1 MNNTYQGVQLQ
12 LENAR
17 SLVAM
22 KMEQIGLGIYTDI
35 IVRVSEALEQ
45 AEKGDPDL
53 SNLLLLAKYELV
65 DQVRKNPQ
73 YFYFIEALGE
83 LIHDQAVSLGPIQ
96 IVQSSAPISSKPP
109 PVRSSRP
116 VPYRK
121 GMRKHS
127 SLQASKAGSSKTDG
141 PRPPDVRQKAPIPS
155 TRAKNHMPLRQQSVA
170 PASTPTLKTPDRR
183 FNALSATSLGL
194 SQEHFSKMAST
205 RVCLLAANRIRVA
218 GMNGVKRE
226 LRRVIEYPIKIPKIF
241 RHNVWPTTGLLLYG
255 PAGTGKT
262 LIASSVATQAGY
274 NFFNVAISDIVS
286 KWKGE
291 AVLCVRALYTIAR
304 ACAPSVVFIDEID
317 ALVCGDSRTTDETS
331 VQIRTELQTQLDGF
345 QHKISDSVEDGL
357 SFNPESLVITIGATN
372 FPWKLDGPIL
382 RRFTNRV
389 YIGLPDEATVKELL
403 TMCVDFDRQDPDV
416 TIDWLIP
423 RLVGFSSAEISAI
436 ASRAQLLS
444 YEEAFSEVASTT
456 ELAENNQTV
465 VLKNILTTQ
474 KHWDLVISDTKRVV
488 SLNDIKR
495 YEDWQAE

>member
-1 MNNTYQGVQLQ
+1 MNNAYQSIQLQ

-35 IVRVSEALEQ
+35 IVRISEDLKK
-45 AEKGDPDL
+45 AEKNDPDL

-65 DQVRKNPQ
+65 DQIRKNPQ
-73 YFYFIEALGE
+73 YLYFIEALGE
-83 LIHDQAVSLGPIQ
+83 LIQDQAMSLGPIQ
-96 IVQSSAPISSKPP
+96 IVQSSALISSKSPP
-109 PVRSSRP
+109 IRSIRP
-116 VPYRK
+116 APHRK
-121 GMRKHS
+121 GIHKHS
-127 SLQASKAGSSKTDG
+127 SFQISKESSSKTNG
-141 PRPPDVRQKAPIPS
+141 SRPPDVRQRAPISSARP
-155 TRAKNHMPLRQQSVA
+155 KNHMPLRQHSA
-170 PASTPTLKTPDRR
+170 TPASTPTVKTPDQR
-183 FNALSATSLGL
+183 FNALSATRLGL

-218 GMNGVKRE
+218 GMDEVKRE

-317 ALVCGDSRTTDETS
+317 ALVCNDSRTTDETS

-345 QHKISDSVEDGL
+345 QHKISDSVEESL
-357 SFNPESLVITIGATN
+357 SFNPRSLVITIGATN

-382 RRFTNRV
+382 RRFTNRI

-403 TMCVDFDRQDPDV
+403 TMCVDFNRQDSSV
-416 TIDWLIP
+416 TIDWLIS
-423 RLVGFSSAEISAI
+423 RLAGFSSAEISAI

-444 YEEAFSEVASTT
+444 YEEAFSELASTT
-456 ELAENNQTV
+456 DLAENNQTII
-465 VLKNILTTQ
+465 LKSILTTQ
-474 KHWDLVISDTKRVV
+474 QHWNLVISDTKRVI
-488 SLNDIKR
+488 SPNDVKR
-495 YEDWQAE
+495 YEDWQTE